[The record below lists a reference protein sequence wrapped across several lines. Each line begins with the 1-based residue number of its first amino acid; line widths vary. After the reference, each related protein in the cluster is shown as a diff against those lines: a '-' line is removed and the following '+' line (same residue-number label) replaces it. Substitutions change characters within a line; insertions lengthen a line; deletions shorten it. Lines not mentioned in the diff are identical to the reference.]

1 MTQTI
6 ALLIVAPT
14 ERATAVGNSVRA
26 GNPSV
31 MGIPVPS
38 FIAKAF
44 GLRLDYGNV
53 EKSGVLMDLDDE
65 CYLGKDGNLEE
76 CADFDP
82 PATP

>member
-1 MTQTI
+1 
-6 ALLIVAPT
+6 
-14 ERATAVGNSVRA
+14 
-26 GNPSV
+26 

-44 GLRLDYGNV
+44 GLRLSYGN
-53 EKSGVLMDLDDE
+53 EGKADAMLMDLDDE
-65 CYLGKDGNLEE
+65 CYLGKDGSLDE